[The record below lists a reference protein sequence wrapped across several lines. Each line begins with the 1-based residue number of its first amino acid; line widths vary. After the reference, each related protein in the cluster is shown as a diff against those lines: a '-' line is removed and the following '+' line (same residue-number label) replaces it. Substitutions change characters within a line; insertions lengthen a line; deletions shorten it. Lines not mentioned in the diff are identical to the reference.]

1 MAIDSYGRRLSCW
14 RFTAVVGISGAWS
27 RCLVTLFPTKHRLG
41 EGLGREGRC
50 KEGRNRGGKKQSREE
65 TEEGRNVEGKS
76 RKGRKG
82 REETG
87 REEAEREEAGREEAG
102 REETEEG
109 RSRAEAGRFPLLPR
123 RTAVDNLFLFHNLC
137 N

>member
-27 RCLVTLFPTKHRLG
+27 RCRVTLFPTKHGLG
-41 EGLGREGRC
+41 EGIGREGRR
-50 KEGRNRGGKKQSREE
+50 KEGRNRGGKKQRIGKKQRREE
-65 TEEGRNVEGKS
+65 TWKGKVGREE
-76 RKGRKG
+76 KG
-82 REETG
+82 REET
-87 REEAEREEAGREEAG
+87 G

-123 RTAVDNLFLFHNLC
+123 RTAVDNLFLSITCVINYL
-137 N
+137 NIADILY